1 MTMWKRLFET
11 YPWLEDLFNW
21 GVLTISGLAFLLA
34 LAMYLG
40 RAM

>member
-1 MTMWKRLFET
+1 MTMWKKLFKAH
-11 YPWLEDLFNW
+11 PWLEDLFNW
-21 GVLTISGLAFLLA
+21 AVLTISGLAFLLA

>member
-1 MTMWKRLFET
+1 MTMWKRLFEA
-11 YPWLEDLFNW
+11 YPWLDDLFNW

-34 LAMYLG
+34 LAMSLG

>member
-1 MTMWKRLFET
+1 MTMWKRLFEA

-21 GVLTISGLAFLLA
+21 GVLTISGLAFLLV

>member
-1 MTMWKRLFET
+1 MTVWKKLFRAH
-11 YPWLEDLFNW
+11 PWLEDLFNW

>member
-1 MTMWKRLFET
+1 MTMWKKLFKA

-34 LAMYLG
+34 LAVYLE
-40 RAM
+40 RMA